1 MTLPESTVA
10 ALTKI
15 ADEGCQNFTSG
26 DCYDQGRREDAM
38 FASGMPCYP
47 CRIKAALDAPPPA
60 MGGLPELREV
70 ITWWCPNHLKARPEK
85 GRCIHRDRSVE
96 PFECDDAIALVARD
110 GVGG

>member
-1 MTLPESTVA
+1 MTLPESTVSKVRE
-10 ALTKI
+10 ALAEGIKYPATFAI
-15 ADEGCQNFTSG
+15 ASHVL
-26 DCYDQGRREDAM
+26 AL
-38 FASGMPCYP
+38 
-47 CRIKAALDAPPPA
+47 LDAPPPA

-110 GVGG
+110 GVGGKA